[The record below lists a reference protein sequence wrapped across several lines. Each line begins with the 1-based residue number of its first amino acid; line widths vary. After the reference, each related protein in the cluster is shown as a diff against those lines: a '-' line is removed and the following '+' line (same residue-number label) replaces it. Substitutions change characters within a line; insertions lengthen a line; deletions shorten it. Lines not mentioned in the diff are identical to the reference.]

1 MYNLCTSFTEWPTHY
16 IYVYIIYVCNIL
28 YKIYIYNNIKM
39 INSLYFLT

>member
-16 IYVYIIYVCNIL
+16 IYIIYVYNIL

-39 INSLYFLT
+39 TNSLYFLT